1 MNTLRTIAAL
11 ALWMG
16 GTVCLAQTP
25 GSLPNAAETVRQF
38 DQAIESYEHCR
49 WLQSFDAL
57 ASLADRGHAEAAR
70 IVMQMQ
76 RFGPA
81 LYGQQ
86 FAMTPEQGERW
97 AAARTGQPGDRAAR
111 R

>member
-1 MNTLRTIAAL
+1 MKTTLTIVTL

-16 GTVCLAQTP
+16 CTTCLAQTP
-25 GSLPNAAETVRQF
+25 GLPPSAGETARQF
-38 DQAIESYEHCR
+38 DDAIEAYEHCH
-49 WLQSFDAL
+49 WLQSFNAL

-81 LYGQQ
+81 LYGQR

-97 AAARTGQPGDRAAR
+97 AAARTRQLGDRAAR
-111 R
+111 

>member
-1 MNTLRTIAAL
+1 MNTMRTIAAL

-25 GSLPNAAETVRQF
+25 GSLPNATETARQF
-38 DQAIESYEHCR
+38 DQAIEAYEHCR
-49 WLQSFDAL
+49 WLQSFNAL
-57 ASLADRGHAEAAR
+57 ASLADRGHAEATR

-97 AAARTGQPGDRAAR
+97 GAARTGRLADHRAR
-111 R
+111 L